1 MLADLM
7 SAVRYG
13 MNYYRRLRWL
23 RRRTRSFT
31 VPF

>member
-23 RRRTRSFT
+23 RRRTRDLQT
-31 VPF
+31 PF